1 VQIPLPPTAPGR
13 SVVDLAGQ
21 RRSLAATAIA
31 GLRWCLYA
39 PIAGPPA
46 CVARIEGGRKGR
58 RLCWCLPRCG
68 REGRYEDQGGRGAAE
83 VFSREG
89 GREGGGGVCGSG
101 RRRELGF
108 SLVLIRRICGLLTG
122 RRADQP
128 KIVTCPCRATVSR
141 VRPRPGP
148 TIGSCQPEASC
159 RAVLGLCF
167 FEFEPFPCRSIGPEP
182 SGHLYLPTYPDHYEN
197 NVEAEQ
203 TYEQKS

>member
-1 VQIPLPPTAPGR
+1 MRPSQGR
-13 SVVDLAGQ
+13 
-21 RRSLAATAIA
+21 RRAWR
-31 GLRWCLYA
+31 GLR
-39 PIAGPPA
+39 
-46 CVARIEGGRKGR
+46 EGGRGGGCAGACRGVGGKGATR
-58 RLCWCLPRCG
+58 IKEGGARLRCS
-68 REGRYEDQGGRGAAE
+68 RG
-83 VFSREG
+83 REG